1 MSKEILNRTL
11 TQVAEKRL
19 SKEEI
24 ATLLLFWSGSS
35 APPPFGFVP
44 VPGPVDI
51 DAQWTIARS
60 SSFSPHNTNSAAEA
74 RMQEQRLPEASTCD
88 RRLSL
93 PEYPNADVLHAR
105 LKTALELGCIGYD
118 RV

>member
-1 MSKEILNRTL
+1 M
-11 TQVAEKRL
+11 AEKRL
-19 SKEEI
+19 SKEEV

-35 APPPFGFVP
+35 VPPPFGFAP
-44 VPGPVDI
+44 VPGPVDV

-60 SSFSPHNTNSAAEA
+60 SSFSLRTPGSTAAEA
-74 RMQEQRLPEASTCD
+74 RAQEQRLPEASTCD

-93 PEYPNADVLHAR
+93 PEYSNADVLHTR